1 MTTESTQS
9 QACCNTPA
17 VVSKGYRPK
26 GDYIE
31 ADGLKTYATG
41 PSSAKQGILI
51 VYDIFGFFPQ
61 TLQGADLLAYTD
73 KDRPFQV
80 FMPDFFEGNPADIS
94 WYPPDN
100 KEKEQ
105 KLGAFFKTAAAP
117 PKTLPRI
124 PKIIEELGKAKGVEK
139 WAILGFCWGGKIVN
153 LSSLEGTPFKAAA
166 ACHPAMIAAED
177 APGVTIP
184 YLMLPSGDEPKDDV
198 EKWEKGL
205 KVPHK
210 VEWFHDQVH
219 GFMAARSD
227 LEQEK
232 VKKEYERGY
241 KTVLGFFHQHM

>member
-1 MTTESTQS
+1 MYVFL
-9 QACCNTPA
+9 ALAAPA
-17 VVSKGYRPK
+17 MLTLV
-26 GDYIE
+26 D
-31 ADGLKTYATG
+31 ATG

-139 WAILGFCWGGKIVN
+139 WAILGFCWGGKVTASRDDARN
-153 LSSLEGTPFKAAA
+153 RLQYSSSARLSICRLWRARRSRPQQ
-166 ACHPAMIAAED
+166 PA
-177 APGVTIP
+177 T
-184 YLMLPSGDEPKDDV
+184 L
-198 EKWEKGL
+198 
-205 KVPHK
+205 
-210 VEWFHDQVH
+210 Q
-219 GFMAARSD
+219 
-227 LEQEK
+227 
-232 VKKEYERGY
+232 
-241 KTVLGFFHQHM
+241 

>member
-1 MTTESTQS
+1 
-9 QACCNTPA
+9 
-17 VVSKGYRPK
+17 
-26 GDYIE
+26 
-31 ADGLKTYATG
+31 
-41 PSSAKQGILI
+41 
-51 VYDIFGFFPQ
+51 
-61 TLQGADLLAYTD
+61 
-73 KDRPFQV
+73 
-80 FMPDFFEGNPADIS
+80 
-94 WYPPDN
+94 
-100 KEKEQ
+100 
-105 KLGAFFKTAAAP
+105 
-117 PKTLPRI
+117 
-124 PKIIEELGKAKGVEK
+124 
-139 WAILGFCWGGKIVN
+139 
-153 LSSLEGTPFKAAA
+153 
-166 ACHPAMIAAED
+166 MIAAED